1 MKRIVSPIYFN
12 NIHTNAINTL
22 KVLQK
27 VQKNMSQNISQSNLL
42 LQPFVKNYCLINFSY
57 YF

>member
-1 MKRIVSPIYFN
+1 MKRVVSLIYFN

-27 VQKNMSQNISQSNLL
+27 VQKNMSQNIFQSNLL
-42 LQPFVKNYCLINFSY
+42 L
-57 YF
+57 